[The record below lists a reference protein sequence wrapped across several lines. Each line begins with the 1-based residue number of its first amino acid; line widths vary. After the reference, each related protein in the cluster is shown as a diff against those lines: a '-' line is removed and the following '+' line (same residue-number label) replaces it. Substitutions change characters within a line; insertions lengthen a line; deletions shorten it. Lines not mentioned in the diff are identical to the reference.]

1 MAAMHRQLKE
11 TTESRV
17 SNVKKQGYNRGELLS
32 VKIENL
38 LTAGGKI
45 QCMRCTA
52 SSSRTGVQC
61 GRPALRSSKTQKC
74 QYHGGRSTGPKTAK
88 GKAHIAAAHTVHGQE
103 TNAARAER
111 SAGSA
116 RLSRIEDAMYLL
128 EMTTAPRTRGRKARG
143 YVPVKT
149 LDDVRQMVLD
159 SVLNPN

>member
-1 MAAMHRQLKE
+1 MNAK
-11 TTESRV
+11 V
-17 SNVKKQGYNRGELLS
+17 
-32 VKIENL
+32 NL

-45 QCMRCTA
+45 QCLRCTA
-52 SSSRTGVQC
+52 NSSRTGGQC
-61 GRPALRSSKTQKC
+61 GRPALKSSKTQKC
-74 QYHGGRSTGPKTAK
+74 QYHGGRSTGPKTAE
-88 GKAHIAAAHTVHGQE
+88 GKACIAAAHTVHGQE

-149 LDDVRQMVLD
+149 HDDVRLMFFDIVLH
-159 SVLNPN
+159 PN